1 MVVVDAVERPRVL
14 VAPREGGWG
23 MPEWEVEEERGHDP
37 DLGRAVRLV
46 RERLR
51 VEVGVLRHVE
61 PGEDEAKRRRWGTWV
76 MERRGGSDVLTGGAW
91 WMTRLELAGAGEGM
105 ELATGVL
112 RELEEEV
119 APENRRAWS
128 FPGWLDA
135 AEGWMRE
142 QLRELGREAV
152 GAIEQVRN
160 NSISSV
166 LRARTT
172 EGDVYLKAASPH
184 FRHEARIT
192 RGLAA
197 RFPEHLPRVL
207 AADEERSWMLLEDFS
222 PLLRGAPLETWEETL
237 LIAGELQRRNVGEAD
252 WLYSIGCADRRLAVL
267 RDQIPALVDAPEV
280 RAELDEALRGTL
292 VARVPELQ
300 AMCDELAGCG
310 VPETLIHGDLHG
322 GNVARGGG
330 RVTIFDWTDGAVG
343 HPFLDLVTF
352 LPTERRKPPGVDDAK
367 AAARRLADAY
377 LEGWTTFASPA
388 QVRRA
393 IELVKT
399 VGQLHHAQSYLQI
412 LRSLEPADYW
422 QWEGELG
429 EWLTPVA
436 DPTRTMRDIYPD

>member
-1 MVVVDAVERPRVL
+1 VVVVDAAQRPRVL

-23 MPEWEVEEERGHDP
+23 VPEWEVDEAPTRSP
-37 DLGRAVRLV
+37 DLGRILGQV
-46 RERLR
+46 RERLGL
-51 VEVGVLRHVE
+51 EVGVLRYVE
-61 PGEDEAKRRRWGTWV
+61 AHEDEATRRRSGTWV
-76 MERRGGSDVLTGGAW
+76 MERRGEGRGGGKW
-91 WMTRLELAGAGEGM
+91 VTRAELEVEGD
-105 ELATGVL
+105 ATARFAAEVL
-112 RELEEEV
+112 RELEDGR
-119 APENRRAWS
+119 APANRQAWS
-128 FPGWLDA
+128 FPGWLNE
-135 AEGWMRE
+135 AERWMRE
-142 QLRELGREAV
+142 RLRAIAREPT
-152 GAIEQVRN
+152 GLIEQVRN

-166 LRARTT
+166 LRAHTA

-192 RGLAA
+192 RGLAG
-197 RFPEHLPRVL
+197 RFPEHLPRML

-222 PLLRGAPLETWEETL
+222 PLLRGAPLETWQETL
-237 LIAGELQRRNVGEAD
+237 LIAGELQRRCVGEED
-252 WLYSIGCADRRLAVL
+252 WLFSIGCADRRLAVL
-267 RDQIPALVDAPEV
+267 RDQIPVLVDAPEV
-280 RAELDEALRGTL
+280 RAELDEALRRKL
-292 VARVPELQ
+292 VARVSELQ

-367 AAARRLADAY
+367 AAARRLTDAY

-388 QVRRA
+388 QLRRA
-393 IELVKT
+393 IELLKA

-422 QWEGELG
+422 QWEGELR
-429 EWLTPVA
+429 EWLTEVA
-436 DPTRTMRDIYPD
+436 DPTRKMKDIFPE